1 MATDFYDT
9 SYEIQRANAQRT
21 RALKNLQAQQRAS
34 NLGLSTSSALRD
46 VNRQYSQGLEP
57 RVSTFG
63 RRGLGRSGL
72 FQRAMKDYATAQ
84 QRAVGD
90 VYARQQQELAG
101 IDLDQQQAD
110 LELQNALDTLA
121 LQKQQQ
127 IISDAAKL
135 ADFTGFF
142 G

>member
-9 SYEIQRANAQRT
+9 SYEIQRANAQRA
-21 RALKNLQAQQRAS
+21 RALKNLQAQQSAS
-34 NLGLSTSSALRD
+34 NLGLSTSNALRE
-46 VNRQYSQGLEP
+46 VNRQYAQGLEP

-84 QRAVGD
+84 QKAVGD
-90 VYARQQQELAG
+90 IYARQQQELAG
-101 IDLDQQQAD
+101 IDLGQQQAD

>member
-1 MATDFYDT
+1 
-9 SYEIQRANAQRT
+9 
-21 RALKNLQAQQRAS
+21 
-34 NLGLSTSSALRD
+34 
-46 VNRQYSQGLEP
+46 
-57 RVSTFG
+57 VSTFG

-90 VYARQQQELAG
+90 IYARQQQELAN

-110 LELQNALDTLA
+110 LELQNALETLQ
-121 LQKQQQ
+121 LQKQQK
-127 IISDAAKL
+127 IIEDAARL
-135 ADFTGFF
+135 ADFTGFY